1 MVDFARGRLVNVNVL
16 ADQAGVGMD
25 TIRKWRREGLR
36 CKQRG
41 KTILTTWE
49 EFNRFFNG
57 EDIDAEAELAE
68 EMALAERQ

>member
-36 CKQRG
+36 CRQRG
-41 KTILTTWE
+41 KTILTT
-49 EFNRFFNG
+49 FNRFFNG